1 MSVCSNITRL
11 GVFILRDYAVEND
24 VDSTSV
30 IIAPDADHANASIL
44 TGVPTYF
51 VSISHHVDVS
61 LLEVVALVLLKQ
73 HY

>member
-44 TGVPTYF
+44 PGVPTYV